1 MEIINIR
8 GVLMYILCKI
18 SSYYNAYVTRYK
30 KGFKQILLLCKN
42 ALYGKMVA
50 SLIYYHKFT
59 KSLTIIG
66 FEINPYDTC
75 VINKVI
81 DGSQMTICFHMDDC
95 NLSHC

>member
-50 SLIYYHKFT
+50 SLIYYHNFNNI
-59 KSLTIIG
+59 LIRIE
-66 FEINPYDTC
+66 FDINLYDTC
-75 VINKVI
+75 VSNKVI
-81 DGSQMTICFHMDDC
+81 NRSHM
-95 NLSHC
+95 SI